1 MSEID
6 TLRHKL
12 SDGAVTNP
20 AAKVT
25 MLRELAAVLRSSLG
39 PQIAQ
44 DLEEIAGALELRI
57 KRT

>member
-6 TLRHKL
+6 TLRKKL

-25 MLRELAAVLRSSLG
+25 MLRELATVLRSALG
-39 PQIAQ
+39 PQIAK
-44 DLEEIAGALELRI
+44 DLEEIAGAIELKIQR
-57 KRT
+57 